1 MIRSLFRIAVLC
13 APVCTASIGCGI
25 AAVTG
30 GPLLPESLL
39 DGNYEGSARSW
50 PNSAKVR
57 VAVSGGKIV
66 RIELLSHFSSWVG
79 NRAETTV
86 PARIIERQS
95 TDVDAVTG
103 ATNSS
108 RVIMNAV
115 QNAVEQASSR

>member
-1 MIRSLFRIAVLC
+1 MTRSLFRIAVLC
-13 APVCTASIGCGI
+13 MLASGCGMAI
-25 AAVTG
+25 VTG
-30 GPLLPESLL
+30 GPLPERLR
-39 DGNYEGSARSW
+39 DGTYEGSAHSW

-57 VAVSGGKIV
+57 VAVSNGKIV
-66 RIELLSHFSSWVG
+66 RIELLSHYSSWIG

-115 QNAVEQASSR
+115 QDAVEQASSP

>member
-1 MIRSLFRIAVLC
+1 MLNGIKQMIAIHMAAGMLIS
-13 APVCTASIGCGI
+13 GCGM

-30 GPLLPESLL
+30 GPLLPERLR
-39 DGNYEGSARSW
+39 DGTFEGTAGSW
-50 PNSAKVR
+50 PNRAKVR
-57 VAVSGGKIV
+57 VTVLDGRVS
-66 RIELLSHFSSWVG
+66 RIDLLSHFSSWVG
-79 NRAETTV
+79 NRAEETV

-115 QNAVEQASSR
+115 QAAVEQASSR

>member
-1 MIRSLFRIAVLC
+1 MTRSLFRIAVLYTL
-13 APVCTASIGCGI
+13 VCTGCGI

-30 GPLLPESLL
+30 GPLSPGRLR
-39 DGNYEGSARSW
+39 DGTYEGSARSW

-57 VAVSGGKIV
+57 IAVSGGKIV

-115 QNAVEQASSR
+115 QDAVKEASSR